1 MLLSGGQ
8 PSSEN
13 PFDGMESFSYKQAS
27 ERGWHWLSRHRTLST
42 DCLQFPSACGLVIAL
57 CACYKRMTKAGG
69 RTDGQTNKMKGENK
83 VTR

>member
-27 ERGWHWLSRHRTLST
+27 ERGWHRLSRYRTLST
-42 DCLQFPSACGLVIAL
+42 DCLEFPSACGLVIAL
-57 CACYKRMTKAGG
+57 CACYERMTERQADG
-69 RTDGQTNKMKGENK
+69 RMDKQIK
-83 VTR
+83 